1 MSEVSFIREAA
12 LGDVILTTGII
23 REFCKINN
31 CKVDVKTG
39 CVDVFKNNPNIE
51 NIVVNPNK
59 SEYKKVFDLT
69 LVSEHNSDKHSIDAF
84 GEYVFGEIRTDTNP
98 ELFDLPSDEIHNL
111 PDNFIVMHFRQHL
124 GQSRNLPL
132 DFYVKVVKGFLS
144 ETDSNIVIVGSPS
157 DINAVSINNNIDGH
171 LHSRIFD
178 KTKLSLHQTYCVI
191 KKAKAFVGVDSTPMH
206 IASCT
211 KTPILAFFTQS
222 HHKIRE
228 AKYRIGSK
236 HISVGANIDCY
247 GCIETDYHTGKE
259 CRRGDFECINRFDA
273 ENVVKELKELIKF
286 IPQ

>member
-1 MSEVSFIREAA
+1 MAEVLFIRDAA

-23 REFCKINN
+23 REYCKINN
-31 CKVDVKTG
+31 CKVDVRTQ

-51 NIVVNPNK
+51 NVNSNK
-59 SEYKKVFDLT
+59 SDYKKIFNLT
-69 LVSEHNSDKHSIDAF
+69 LISEHNSNKHSIDAF

-98 ELFDLPSDEIHNL
+98 ELFVLPSDEVENL
-111 PDNFIVMHFRQHL
+111 PDNFIVMHLRQHW
-124 GQSRNLPL
+124 GQSRNLPF
-132 DFYVKVVKGFLS
+132 DFYIKVIKGILA
-144 ETDSNIVIVGSPS
+144 ETDLNIVIVGSPN
-157 DINAVSINNNIDGH
+157 DINPNIIIENVDGPSQ
-171 LHSRIFD
+171 SRIFD

-191 KKAKAFVGVDSTPMH
+191 NRAKVFVGVDSTPMH

-236 HISVGANIDCY
+236 HVSIGANIDCY

-273 ENVVKELKELIKF
+273 EFTVQKLKELS
-286 IPQ
+286 IPQNPS